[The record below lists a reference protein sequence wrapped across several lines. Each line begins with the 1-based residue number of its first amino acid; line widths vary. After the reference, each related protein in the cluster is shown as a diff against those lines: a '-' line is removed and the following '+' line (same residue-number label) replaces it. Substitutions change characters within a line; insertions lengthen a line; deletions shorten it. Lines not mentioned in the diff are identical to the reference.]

1 MKKYDNVFINGK
13 IFTSDDENLY
23 ADSFAVKD
31 GKFVWVG
38 KESDIDLSKEDCIDL
53 RGRRVL
59 PGFLDSHMHPIML
72 ASNERQTTC
81 LPPNINSIEELIE
94 AIKKVRESKGPNQ
107 WILGWGYDES
117 KLAEGRTPTRYDL
130 DKGASDVPVC
140 IVRSCAHTRCVNSK
154 VLEMA
159 GISKDTP
166 DIPGGEIGK
175 DENGEPNG
183 ILKENARDYIMDLMP
198 VDTEEDV
205 IDNLLNISDVL
216 LSQGITGIADM
227 GNLEPVDYYD
237 TYLKAREQGFKPK
250 VSMYYIWDYF
260 KNDKNFK
267 MDSSKLQPNIP
278 IRVAGLKI
286 IGDGGISGRTAWCD
300 RPYLGGNGDEYGI
313 STCTE
318 EDILSAIKFCKENK
332 AQLSV
337 HCMGQRSTDMA
348 VDIIS
353 KERNWLDGKIPHA
366 RIEHASM
373 PTEKSIK
380 KSAKSGIAFVTQPIF
395 LYAEVERYMEN
406 LGLEWTQS
414 TFPISDMIKSGINLA
429 FSTDAPATPLACASD
444 PMFCLKAAVTRKAHD
459 GTDCGEKHKVDI
471 ETAIK
476 LYTAAC
482 GPIMGFDNVGMIK
495 EGFCADF
502 IILDKDILSINPE
515 DIDKIKVESTYVDG
529 KKVYENKY
537 TLTC

>member
-38 KESDIDLSKEDCIDL
+38 KESDIDLSKENCIDL

-72 ASNERQTTC
+72 ASNERQITC

-94 AIKKVRESKGPNQ
+94 AIKNARKSKGPNQ

-159 GISKDTP
+159 GINKDTP
-166 DIPGGEIGK
+166 DLLGGEIGK

-183 ILKENARDYIMDLMP
+183 ILKENARDYIMNLMP

-216 LSQGITGIADM
+216 LSQGVTGVADM
-227 GNLEPVDYYD
+227 GNLEPVDYYN

-260 KNDKNFK
+260 KNDKDFK
-267 MDSSKLQPNIP
+267 IDFSRLSSNIP

-318 EDILSAIKFCKENK
+318 EDILSAIKFCKENN

-348 VDIIS
+348 VDIIA
-353 KERNWLDGKIPHA
+353 KEENWLDGKIPHA

-395 LYAEVERYMEN
+395 LYAEIERYMEN
-406 LGLEWTQS
+406 LGMEWMQS
-414 TFPISDMIKSGINLA
+414 TFPISDIIKADVNLA
-429 FSTDAPATPLACASD
+429 FSTDAPATPLACASN
-444 PMFCLKAAVTRKAHD
+444 PMLCLKAAVTRKAHD

-502 IILDKDILSINPE
+502 IVLDRDILEVNVD
-515 DIDKIKVESTYVDG
+515 DIDKVKVELTYVDG
-529 KKVYENKY
+529 KKVYENK
-537 TLTC
+537 

>member
-23 ADSFAVKD
+23 ADSFAIKD
-31 GKFVWVG
+31 GKFVWIG
-38 KESDIDLSKEDCIDL
+38 KEKDIDLSKEDCIDL
-53 RGRRVL
+53 EGRRVL

-72 ASNERQTTC
+72 ATNETQITC
-81 LPPNINSIEELIE
+81 LPPEVNSIEELIE
-94 AIKKVRESKGPNQ
+94 AIKKARETKGPNQ
-107 WILGWGYDES
+107 WILGWGYDEG

-130 DKGASDVPVC
+130 DKGAFDVPVC
-140 IVRSCAHTRCVNSK
+140 IVRSCGHIRCVNSK

-159 GISKDTP
+159 GINKDTP
-166 DIPGGEIGK
+166 NIPGGEIEK

-183 ILKENARDYIMDLMP
+183 ILRENARDYIMDIIP
-198 VDTEEDV
+198 NDTQEDV
-205 IDNLLNISDVL
+205 VNNLLNISDKL
-216 LSQGITGIADM
+216 LSQGVTSISDM

-237 TYLKAREQGFKPK
+237 TYLKAREQGFKQK
-250 VSMYYIWDYF
+250 VSMFYIWDYF

-267 MDSSKLQPNIP
+267 IDSSRLQSNIP

-318 EDILSAIKFCKENK
+318 EDILSAIEFCKKNN

-348 VDIIS
+348 VDIIA
-353 KERNWLDGKIPHA
+353 KEENWLDEKIPYA

-395 LYAEVERYMEN
+395 LYAEVERYIEN
-406 LGLEWTQS
+406 LGLEWMQS
-414 TFPISDMIKSGINLA
+414 TFPISDMIKAGVNLA

-444 PMFCLKAAVTRKAHD
+444 PMLCLKAAVTRKAHD
-459 GTDCGEKHKVDI
+459 GTDCGAKHKVDI

-502 IILDKDILSINPE
+502 IVLDRDILEVDSD
-515 DIDKIKVESTYVDG
+515 DIDKVKVELTYVDG
-529 KKVYENKY
+529 KKVYENK
-537 TLTC
+537 

>member
-1 MKKYDNVFINGK
+1 MRKYDNVFINGK
-13 IFTSDDENLY
+13 VFTSDDDNLY

-31 GKFVWVG
+31 GKFVWIG
-38 KESDIDLSKEDCIDL
+38 KEEDIDLSEENCIDL
-53 RGRRVL
+53 GGKRVL

-72 ASNERQTTC
+72 AANERQITC
-81 LPPNINSIEELIE
+81 LPPNVNSIEELIE
-94 AIKKVRESKGPNQ
+94 AIKEAREAKGPNQ
-107 WILGWGYDES
+107 WILGWGYDEG

-140 IVRSCAHTRCVNSK
+140 IVRSCGHTRCVNSK

-159 GISKDTP
+159 GIDKNTP
-166 DIPGGEIGK
+166 NPPGGEIGK

-183 ILKENARDYIMDLMP
+183 ILRENARDYIMDLMP
-198 VDTEEDV
+198 IDTEDDV

-216 LSQGITGIADM
+216 LSQGVTTISDM
-227 GNLEPVDYYD
+227 GNLEPVDYYN
-237 TYLKAREQGFKPK
+237 TYLKAREQGFKQK
-250 VSMYYIWDYF
+250 VSMFYIWDYF
-260 KNDKNFK
+260 KNDKEFTIKPNTL
-267 MDSSKLQPNIP
+267 SSDIP
-278 IRVAGLKI
+278 IRVAGLKLI
-286 IGDGGISGRTAWCD
+286 ADGGISGRTAWCD

-318 EDILSAIKFCKENK
+318 QDILDAISFCKKHN

-348 VDIIS
+348 VNVIS
-353 KERNWLDGKIPHA
+353 KEKDWLEGNTPYA

-373 PTEKSIK
+373 PTKNSIEKASK
-380 KSAKSGIAFVTQPIF
+380 AGIAFVTQPIF

-406 LGLEWTQS
+406 LGLEWLQS
-414 TFPISDMIKSGINLA
+414 TFPIADMIEAGINLA
-429 FSTDAPATPLACASD
+429 FSTDAPATPLASASD
-444 PMFCLKAAVTRKAHD
+444 PILCLKAAVTRKAHD
-459 GTDCGEKHKVDI
+459 GTDCGAKHKVDI

-495 EGFCADF
+495 EGYCADF
-502 IILDKDILSINPE
+502 IILDKDILEVDSD
-515 DIDKIKVESTYVDG
+515 DIDKVKVESTYVDG
-529 KKVYENKY
+529 KKVYERN
-537 TLTC
+537 